1 MLIFIFLTETVNES
15 FEKVASYG
23 LMPNMILYLIGSY
36 NMKTAS
42 ASSILLMWSAISNVM
57 AIFGAFLSDSYLGRF
72 RVISL
77 GSISSLLV
85 SPIIS
90 CFSRFFLFPGDN
102 IFSRKMY
109 FGSNFLQGKKILKTW
124 QPFLYI
130 CIFLLIYSKL
140 GFNTHREDNH

>member
-1 MLIFIFLTETVNES
+1 MLKNIITHVYKYMLNLFVDFHFLMEAVNES

-36 NMKTAS
+36 NMKTAG

-90 CFSRFFLFPGDN
+90 YFSWFFLFPGDN

-109 FGSNFLQGKKILKTW
+109 FGSNFLQEKKK
-124 QPFLYI
+124 
-130 CIFLLIYSKL
+130 S
-140 GFNTHREDNH
+140 

>member
-1 MLIFIFLTETVNES
+1 MEAVNES

-36 NMKTAS
+36 NMKTAG

-90 CFSRFFLFPGDN
+90 YFSWFFLFPGDN

-109 FGSNFLQGKKILKTW
+109 FGSNFLQEKKK
-124 QPFLYI
+124 
-130 CIFLLIYSKL
+130 S
-140 GFNTHREDNH
+140 